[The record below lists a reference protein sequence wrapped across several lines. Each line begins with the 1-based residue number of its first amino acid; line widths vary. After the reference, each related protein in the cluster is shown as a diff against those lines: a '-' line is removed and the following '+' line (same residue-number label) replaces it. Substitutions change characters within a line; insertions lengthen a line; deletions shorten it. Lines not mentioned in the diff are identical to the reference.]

1 MYVMKHVSQVIFFL
15 FLSLFFNIGYTE
27 EPPIENYD
35 EISENIFW
43 NDLYPGGGWSLY
55 CGYRFENSFGVNED
69 YLFVIEHIYPINQM
83 LDFLNCK
90 SRRQCRLK
98 KNLKFIRMEADM
110 QNLYPVWQ
118 DASIARRDM
127 SFGIIEG
134 EDWRFKNCDF
144 ERSLKFVEPRPL
156 ARGNISRSIFYMHTK
171 YGLPLEKE
179 TIDRLK
185 RWNKEDLPSKQE
197 KSRNDRIEE
206 IQGTRNPYID
216 DPTLIDSI

>member
-1 MYVMKHVSQVIFFL
+1 MKHISRLNFFL
-15 FLSLFFNIGYTE
+15 FLSLFFNTGYAYAE

-55 CGYRFENSFGVNED
+55 CGYRFENSPGLNED
-69 YLFVIEHIYPINQM
+69 YLFVIEHIYPVSQM

-90 SRRQCRLK
+90 SRRQCRFK
-98 KNLKFIRMEADM
+98 KNSKFIRMEADM

-118 DASIARRDM
+118 DASVARRNM
-127 SFGIIEG
+127 FFGIIEG

-144 ERSLKFVEPRPL
+144 ERSLKSVEPRPL

-171 YGLPLEKE
+171 YGLPLRKE
-179 TIDRLK
+179 IIDQLK

-216 DPTLIDSI
+216 DPALIDSI

>member
-15 FLSLFFNIGYTE
+15 FLSLFFTVGNTE

-171 YGLPLEKE
+171 IFKKNWSPYE
-179 TIDRLK
+179 RFA
-185 RWNKEDLPSKQE
+185 
-197 KSRNDRIEE
+197 
-206 IQGTRNPYID
+206 IQ
-216 DPTLIDSI
+216 

>member
-1 MYVMKHVSQVIFFL
+1 MNHILRVIFFL
-15 FLSLFFNIGYTE
+15 FIILISSISYAE
-27 EPPIENYD
+27 DPPIENYD

-55 CGYRFENSFGVNED
+55 CGYRFENSLGINED
-69 YLFVIEHIYPINQM
+69 YLFVIEHIYPVRQM

-98 KNLKFIRMEADM
+98 KNSKFIRMEADM

-118 DASIARRDM
+118 DASVARRNM
-127 SFGIIEG
+127 FYGIIEG

-144 ERSLKFVEPRPL
+144 ERSLKSVEPRPL

-171 YGLPLEKE
+171 YGLPLRKE
-179 TIDRLK
+179 IIDQLK

-197 KSRNDRIEE
+197 ESRNDRIEE

>member
-1 MYVMKHVSQVIFFL
+1 MYVMKHISWLNFFL
-15 FLSLFFNIGYTE
+15 FLSLFFNIGYAE

-35 EISENIFW
+35 EILENIFW

-55 CGYRFENSFGVNED
+55 CGYRFENSLGVNED
-69 YLFVIEHIYPINQM
+69 YLFVIEHIYPVRQM

-98 KNLKFIRMEADM
+98 ENSKFIRMEADM

-118 DASIARRDM
+118 DASVARRNM
-127 SFGIIEG
+127 FFGIIEG

-144 ERSLKFVEPRPL
+144 ERSLKSVEPRPL

-179 TIDRLK
+179 IIDQLK

-216 DPTLIDSI
+216 DPALIDSI